1 MQVMESVER
10 DRLMVAKEKFVTKS
24 VTYKL
29 YRVFCHFRRERHGA
43 SLDSRMDDR
52 DKEEMPGEDSHV
64 CVVSSDQ
71 EHDTGTQGA
80 PDTSA

>member
-1 MQVMESVER
+1 MQVKESVER
-10 DRLMVAKEKFVTKS
+10 HRLMVAKEKFETKS
-24 VTYKL
+24 VTYRL

-52 DKEEMPGEDSHV
+52 GDEEMPGEDSHV

-80 PDTSA
+80 PDTPA

>member
-1 MQVMESVER
+1 MQVKESVER

-43 SLDSRMDDR
+43 SLDSRMVDR
-52 DKEEMPGEDSHV
+52 GDEEMPGEDSHV
-64 CVVSSDQ
+64 CVMLSDK
-71 EHDTGTQGA
+71 EHNSGAQGT
-80 PDTSA
+80 PDSPA